1 MDKETHKKLTA
12 NFPKSVVKKA
22 PQGKYGDYVPHHIY
36 TKRLVDVVGG
46 KYNFTYDIIRDK
58 DNAVVGAKCTLE
70 IADLGIV
77 QEVGDVDRHALAR
90 NLTESEILKLA
101 VSDGIKRCCM
111 RFGIGLELWVGDMT
125 EEEHYAGAGI
135 MTTSNI
141 VEKPTGMTKKKPA
154 AQEITKSPSSLT
166 EPQLKEMVFS
176 MCNED
181 KDFAKKCYQTQMT
194 RFKMDKSISDNVG
207 DWSNDNV
214 DKFLKLVEDYVDKF
228 KNEFEK
234 RAGNTEVVNNIIETL
249 GNIEE
254 KESEKDMADIPSG
267 KWEQDPIS
275 DGQKNFINSLIE
287 QAIDAGKDE
296 LGAEAK
302 KYLASGEATK
312 GNASAMID
320 KLKSAL
326 S

>member
-1 MDKETHKKLTA
+1 MAKFNLDNYETVEDRL
-12 NFPKSVVKKA
+12 KA
-22 PQGKYGDYVPHHIY
+22 
-36 TKRLVDVVGG
+36 
-46 KYNFTYDIIRDK
+46 FWRDHP
-58 DNAVVGAKCTLE
+58 NARISTE
-70 IADLGIV
+70 IAHITTEGTCVTIRAEIFKQEEDARPVSTGIAQETKGQGGFANADAWMENCETSAIGRALANWKYQGSTKPRPSREEMSKVGNQKPDQETPKKKQVV
-77 QEVGDVDRHALAR
+77 QE
-90 NLTESEILKLA
+90 S
-101 VSDGIKRCCM
+101 
-111 RFGIGLELWVGDMT
+111 
-125 EEEHYAGAGI
+125 
-135 MTTSNI
+135 
-141 VEKPTGMTKKKPA
+141 
-154 AQEITKSPSSLT
+154 TKSPSSLT

-181 KDFAKKCYQTQMT
+181 KDFAKKCYQTSMT

-228 KNEFEK
+228 KNEFAK
-234 RAGNTEVVNNIIETL
+234 RAGNSEVVNTIIETL
-249 GNIEE
+249 GNVEE
-254 KESEKDMADIPSG
+254 KESEEDMTAIPDG
-267 KWEQDPIS
+267 KWKDDPIS
-275 DGQKNFINSLIE
+275 EGQKNFINSLIE
-287 QAIDAGKDE
+287 QCIDAGQDE

>member
-1 MDKETHKKLTA
+1 MAKFNLDNYETVEDRL
-12 NFPKSVVKKA
+12 KA
-22 PQGKYGDYVPHHIY
+22 
-36 TKRLVDVVGG
+36 
-46 KYNFTYDIIRDK
+46 FWRDHP
-58 DNAVVGAKCTLE
+58 NARISTE
-70 IADLGIV
+70 IAHITTEGTCVTIRAEIFKQEEDARPVSTGIA
-77 QEVGDVDRHALAR
+77 QETKGQGGFANADAWMENCETSAIGRALANWKYQGSTKPR
-90 NLTESEILKLA
+90 PSREEMSK
-101 VSDGIKRCCM
+101 
-111 RFGIGLELWVGDMT
+111 VG
-125 EEEHYAGAGI
+125 
-135 MTTSNI
+135 NQ
-141 VEKPTGMTKKKPA
+141 KPDQETPKKKPL
-154 AQEITKSPSSLT
+154 AQEITKFPSSLT

-181 KDFAKKCYQTQMT
+181 KDFAKKCYQTSMT

-234 RAGNTEVVNNIIETL
+234 RASNTEVVNNIIETM
-249 GNIEE
+249 GNVKE
-254 KESEKDMADIPSG
+254 KESEEDMSDIPDG
-267 KWEQDPIS
+267 KWKEDPIS

-287 QAIDAGKDE
+287 QCIDAGKDE

>member
-1 MDKETHKKLTA
+1 MAKFNLDNYETVEDRLKQYWKDNPNGRIWTEVVHETEDGSCVTIRALVYINADDSNPISTGIAQETKGQGGFANTDAWVENCETSAIGRALANWKYQGTGKARPSQQEMSKVGNNKDNVGKKET
-12 NFPKSVVKKA
+12 P
-22 PQGKYGDYVPHHIY
+22 
-36 TKRLVDVVGG
+36 
-46 KYNFTYDIIRDK
+46 
-58 DNAVVGAKCTLE
+58 
-70 IADLGIV
+70 
-77 QEVGDVDRHALAR
+77 
-90 NLTESEILKLA
+90 
-101 VSDGIKRCCM
+101 
-111 RFGIGLELWVGDMT
+111 
-125 EEEHYAGAGI
+125 
-135 MTTSNI
+135 
-141 VEKPTGMTKKKPA
+141 KKKEV
-154 AQEITKSPSSLT
+154 AQESTKSPSSLT

-207 DWSNDNV
+207 DWSNNNV

-234 RAGNTEVVNNIIETL
+234 RAGNTEVVNNIIVTL
-249 GNIEE
+249 GNVEE
-254 KESEKDMADIPSG
+254 KESEEDMADIPDG
-267 KWEQDPIS
+267 KWKEDPIS

-287 QAIDAGKDE
+287 QAIDAGQDE